1 MKTLFNILTILIF
14 SSVTLFS
21 QYRLFVE
28 GVQTTMTR
36 YDQNGVVN
44 GTAEAIYR
52 NVIKSNLNLQ
62 VTASTTFKD
71 RNGTVQLTRDFGT
84 KLNVNSI
91 SGTQSLF
98 IDMKYFIPLQT
109 AIQFKNYGVNA
120 TGNAYEIPSRLMPVL
135 VLNSISMNYTFTPS
149 VSGFSSANT
158 QVIFSNRTVQN
169 REKLTVPAGTFMTWK
184 ITEDVEI
191 RSSTITKQKV
201 TRWVNDE
208 IGIVKIEVRNYS
220 TGALIET
227 EQLTRFQNPTTISSG
242 K

>member
-1 MKTLFNILTILIF
+1 MKTLFNILTIFLL
-14 SSVTLFS
+14 SSATLFS

-28 GVQTTMTR
+28 GVQTTMTK
-36 YDQNGVVN
+36 YDETGAVK
-44 GTAEAIYR
+44 GTADAIYR

-62 VTASTTFKD
+62 VTATTTFKD
-71 RNGTVQLTRDFGT
+71 KVGTTQLTKDFGT

-120 TGNAYEIPSRLMPVL
+120 TGNAYEIPSQLSAGL
-135 VLNSISMNYTFTPS
+135 ILNSITMTFTFTPAS
-149 VSGFSSANT
+149 SGLSSAST
-158 QVIFSNRTVQN
+158 IVSFKNRTVQN
-169 REKLTVPAGTFMTWK
+169 REKVSVLAGTFMCWK

-191 RSSTITKQKV
+191 KSNTIVKQKV
-201 TRWVNDE
+201 TRWINDDL
-208 IGIVKIEVRNYS
+208 GIVKVEVRNYS
-220 TGALIET
+220 TNALIET
-227 EQLTRFQNPTTISSG
+227 EQLTRFQNPTINSG

>member
-1 MKTLFNILTILIF
+1 MKTLFNILTILMF

-36 YDQNGVVN
+36 YDQNGVIN
-44 GTAEAIYR
+44 GTTDANYR

-71 RNGTVQLTRDFGT
+71 RNGTVLLTRDFGT

-91 SGTQSLF
+91 SGSQSLF

-120 TGNAYEIPSRLMPVL
+120 SGSAYEIPSRLMPGL

-158 QVIFSNRTVQN
+158 QVIFSNRAVQN

-191 RSSTITKQKV
+191 RSGTITKQKI
-201 TRWVNDE
+201 TRWINDE
-208 IGIVKIEVRNYS
+208 IGIVKVEVRNYS

-227 EQLTRFQNPTTISSG
+227 EQLTRFQNPTINSS

>member
-1 MKTLFNILTILIF
+1 MKTLFNILTIFLL
-14 SSVTLFS
+14 SSATLFS

-28 GVQTTMTR
+28 GVQTTMTK
-36 YDQNGVVN
+36 YDEFGVVK
-44 GTAEAIYR
+44 GTTDATYR

-62 VTASTTFKD
+62 VTATTTFRDKAG
-71 RNGTVQLTRDFGT
+71 NSQLTKDFGT

-120 TGNAYEIPSRLMPVL
+120 TGNAYEIPSQLSAGL
-135 VLNSISMNYTFTPS
+135 VLDPITMTFTFTPS
-149 VSGFSSANT
+149 SSGLSSAST
-158 QVIFSNRTVQN
+158 IVSFKNRTVQI
-169 REKLTVPAGTFMTWK
+169 REKVTVLAGTYMCWK

-191 RSSTITKQKV
+191 KSNTTVKQKV
-201 TRWVNDE
+201 TRWINSDL
-208 IGIVKIEVRNYS
+208 GIVKVEVRNYS
-220 TGALIET
+220 TNALIES
-227 EQLTRFQNPTTISSG
+227 EQLTRFQNPTINSS